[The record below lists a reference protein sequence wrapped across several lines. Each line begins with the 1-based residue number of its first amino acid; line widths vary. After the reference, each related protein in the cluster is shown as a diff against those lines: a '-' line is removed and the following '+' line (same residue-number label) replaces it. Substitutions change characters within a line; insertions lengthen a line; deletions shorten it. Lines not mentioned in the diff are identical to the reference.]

1 MAKKKKKKEEEI
13 YFPQEIL
20 DEASLFINSISSD
33 VAVYRNIKKLNKLEP
48 NKEADEFE
56 AWWYMERYLN
66 FPHALGLIYD
76 YKEEIEKFC
85 ETSNLMD
92 VFFFL
97 QKKMVFLY
105 RLIKSYGYIE

>member
-13 YFPQEIL
+13 YLPQEIL
-20 DEASLFINSISSD
+20 DEASMFIDSISTD
-33 VAVYRNIKKLNKLEP
+33 VATYKNIKKLDKLEP

-56 AWWYMERYLN
+56 AWWYTG
-66 FPHALGLIYD
+66 AIYD

-92 VFFFL
+92 VFSFL
-97 QKKMVFLY
+97 QKKMIFLY